1 MSCVCADH
9 YKYQIMIL
17 LCPDCESHHHKREA
31 VSLITNVN
39 DLTAAHLT
47 GFYFYDLH
55 GKAVRTYCLGYRF
68 QVHSFQ
74 VKVKLSVNH
83 HDFWSKRYL
92 IKLKILLYHPKH
104 VALQPGRGRVSY
116 QCLVIHS
123 PSSKIYVVLEC
134 GT

>member
-1 MSCVCADH
+1 MSRVCADH

-17 LCPDCESHHHKREA
+17 LRPDCESHHHKREA

-55 GKAVRTYCLGYRF
+55 GKAVRRYCLGYRF

-74 VKVKLSVNH
+74 AHGLIVKVKLYVDH
-83 HDFWSKRYL
+83 HDF
-92 IKLKILLYHPKH
+92 LK
-104 VALQPGRGRVSY
+104 
-116 QCLVIHS
+116 
-123 PSSKIYVVLEC
+123 
-134 GT
+134 